1 LFASPILT
9 KPHKLIDIF
18 ATAYSPDVTDV
29 FSMLINI
36 ARLAATHGL
45 RVHLYADD
53 TQVYMA
59 PAIQTV

>member
-1 LFASPILT
+1 
-9 KPHKLIDIF
+9 
-18 ATAYSPDVTDV
+18 
-29 FSMLINI
+29 MLINI